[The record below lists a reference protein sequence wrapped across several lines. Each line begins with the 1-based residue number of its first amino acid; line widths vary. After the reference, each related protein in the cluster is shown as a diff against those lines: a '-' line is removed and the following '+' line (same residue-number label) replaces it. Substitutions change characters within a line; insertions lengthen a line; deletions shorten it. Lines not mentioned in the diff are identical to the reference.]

1 MWRYVLKRLG
11 MMVFVVLGVAILVF
25 SLMYF
30 VPGDPAMLILG
41 SGADPAD
48 VARLRA
54 QMGSDKPYLF
64 QLGTFLNNLLHLD
77 FGVSYQYNTPV
88 IESVKER
95 LPRTLFLSVMVIIFQ
110 TLIGIP
116 LGITAAVN
124 AGKWQD
130 TFCVI
135 VSMIGLAIPGFW
147 LSLMSI
153 KVFSV
158 NLGWFPSFGID
169 SWKSY
174 VLPIV
179 TMAIGGLSMNT
190 RQTRAAMLEVIR
202 ADYVTTAKAKGV
214 SAHDVIYKHALPNAL
229 IPVITMIGGSF
240 GGALGGAIIAE
251 SVFVMP
257 GLGLY
262 LTNAINA
269 LDYAVVR
276 SVVVILAVWFSMI
289 MLVTDLV
296 YAFVDPRIKA
306 QYTGK

>member
-54 QMGSDKPYLF
+54 QMGIDKPYLV